1 MRVHLSSNP
10 GSQDTTNPNTLPDKH
25 MKNQAFKLTTVLT
38 LIVSLF
44 LSSCAAT
51 QDGRLTQAQGTA
63 AGAGLGA
70 IGGLLIAAATGDPS
84 AIATAVIT
92 GATVGAIGG
101 FAYGTDVAKKK
112 ANYARQ
118 EDFLDMAI
126 VQAEKDHQ
134 LAVKNNNKLA
144 EQVQAL
150 EQKYG
155 RLPKGDTRGKS
166 QLDKQNQQQMQA
178 LEKNTLAL
186 DKRIK
191 DYQECLSGDGYGSKT
206 QSASLRQKMKSL
218 EAEKAKSIQYQK
230 RLASA
235 QSRVAM

>member
-1 MRVHLSSNP
+1 
-10 GSQDTTNPNTLPDKH
+10 

-51 QDGRLTQAQGTA
+51 KDGRLTQTQGTA
-63 AGAGLGA
+63 AGAGIGA
-70 IGGLLIAAATGDPS
+70 LGGLLLAAATGDTRT
-84 AIATAVIT
+84 IATAVIA
-92 GATVGAIGG
+92 GAAAGAIGG

-112 ANYARQ
+112 ANYIRQ

-134 LAVKNNNKLA
+134 LAVKNNNQLA
-144 EQVQAL
+144 SQVAAM

-191 DYQECLSGDGYGSKT
+191 DYKDCLSGDGYGSKA